1 MQPSRGVLMPILML
15 LVICLASCSPPS
27 DDKQNKKTFAP
38 PPMHFTAT
46 NTSNPV
52 AKYLELVGFRI
63 NERKPGQLQIQF
75 GVANHSEADI
85 GDVKMIVNIG
95 TTAAKPGEPPL
106 ISFPA
111 TVSKLGPSD
120 LKDVTADVPTK
131 LRVYELPDWQFLKA
145 DFQIT
150 EPQ

>member
-1 MQPSRGVLMPILML
+1 MMKPSWLLLLML
-15 LVICLASCSPPS
+15 SLVGCSSAPP
-27 DDKQNKKTFAP
+27 DDKKNKTVFAP

-75 GVANHSEADI
+75 AVANHSEADI
-85 GDVKMIVNIG
+85 GDVKITVNLG
-95 TTAAKPGEPPL
+95 TTAAKPGEAP
-106 ISFPA
+106 IITFPA
-111 TVSKLGPSD
+111 SVSKLGPSD
-120 LKDVTADVPTK
+120 LKDVTVDVPTK